1 MQHDIEIIPGTS
13 GTMGHELGL
22 VLNYKIPASGKPVD
36 LSGAKLVFI
45 ASAGGSAVLEVAP
58 TAVMQ
63 MAAPG
68 PAPGSAPFV
77 VTNDGIQPEGYVY
90 IGANHGASVWGRVDA
105 VAASVPEGHGDS
117 GNAVDM

>member
-45 ASAGGSAVLEVAP
+45 ASAVLTKATPDITWSSETGQIVVPFSVENTRALGAHSYLKY
-58 TAVMQ
+58 TLERREG
-63 MAAPG
+63 AAQRLILHG
-68 PAPGSAPFV
+68 QIN
-77 VTNDGIQPEGYVY
+77 VTKVYND
-90 IGANHGASVWGRVDA
+90 D
-105 VAASVPEGHGDS
+105 
-117 GNAVDM
+117 